1 MNHKKEAL
9 NSCGGISGTRK
20 EQTGKKSL
28 SKSIEINKYAKT
40 SSVFKDVN
48 GMGKNI
54 RIKHRRTQKTSTHKA
69 AFK

>member
-9 NSCGGISGTRK
+9 KTCGGISGTRK

-40 SSVFKDVN
+40 SVFKDVN

-54 RIKHRRTQKTSTHKA
+54 
-69 AFK
+69 